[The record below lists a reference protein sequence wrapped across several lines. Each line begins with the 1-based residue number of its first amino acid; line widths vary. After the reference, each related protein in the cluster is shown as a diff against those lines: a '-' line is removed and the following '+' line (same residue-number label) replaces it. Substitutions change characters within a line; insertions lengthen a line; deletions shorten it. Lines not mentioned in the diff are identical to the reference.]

1 MLPLRFSHQ
10 EQYII
15 IYKIIKRKT
24 TKDFG
29 IFCLIYCS
37 TIQEKPGGHITKQ
50 PKQDLFVLASLTKP
64 QSEITGFT
72 KSFYLTLCV
81 CSHKKE
87 VFDVTFLL
95 HRVDQ
100 LSTACSN
107 HSHN

>member
-24 TKDFG
+24 L

-50 PKQDLFVLASLTKP
+50 PKQDLFVLAGLTKP

-72 KSFYLTLCV
+72 KVVSNFLC
-81 CSHKKE
+81 
-87 VFDVTFLL
+87 
-95 HRVDQ
+95 
-100 LSTACSN
+100 
-107 HSHN
+107 